1 MTKDFKREQMLTHLN
16 EKARAD
22 SNKER
27 DELYHKKYLGEII
40 AEERPEFGSN
50 NLILAPVGSGKSY
63 VIEKMLIPE
72 NYNRKV
78 LYLTSN
84 SALKDSLCPN
94 DNEIRKK
101 LADKGMSL
109 RFFTTQNKSKF
120 GSRPYSVHVMTY
132 AEFGERVLPPNQT
145 FTDDIGLVFCDE
157 IHSLPRY
164 FSYNKSYA
172 LGIALNW
179 LLKKYDDKQIFYF
192 TATNESIEKLGKHGG
207 YLDNIKVF
215 NYIGHPEIREYIA
228 NATYYINNI
237 EQLRP
242 HLKAKRESFEKRG
255 HKALAF
261 SKLINEQEKIETIAK
276 EEGFNPIVLW
286 SVNNDDKE
294 MNEEQLYV
302 RDYILNTGNIPE
314 PYNILIINSAM
325 QEGWNL
331 IDDKLD
337 LAILDTTD
345 ITEQIQALGR
355 IRKDIDL
362 VIKKTNELNK
372 EILTIKVP
380 KEYLD
385 VDLTVHG
392 KQSLCEDLYIID
404 EKGRL
409 RKWTTIK
416 KLIESSG
423 YVIEDTVRT
432 IDGKRTRVSVITYK
446 TDNTK

>member
-1 MTKDFKREQMLTHLN
+1 MN
-16 EKARAD
+16 
-22 SNKER
+22 
-27 DELYHKKYLGEII
+27 
-40 AEERPEFGSN
+40 
-50 NLILAPVGSGKSY
+50 
-63 VIEKMLIPE
+63 
-72 NYNRKV
+72 
-78 LYLTSN
+78 
-84 SALKDSLCPN
+84 
-94 DNEIRKK
+94 
-101 LADKGMSL
+101 
-109 RFFTTQNKSKF
+109 
-120 GSRPYSVHVMTY
+120 
-132 AEFGERVLPPNQT
+132 
-145 FTDDIGLVFCDE
+145 
-157 IHSLPRY
+157 
-164 FSYNKSYA
+164 
-172 LGIALNW
+172 
-179 LLKKYDDKQIFYF
+179 LLKRGD
-192 TATNESIEKLGKHGG
+192 
-207 YLDNIKVF
+207 
-215 NYIGHPEIREYIA
+215 IR
-228 NATYYINNI
+228 
-237 EQLRP
+237 L
-242 HLKAKRESFEKRG
+242 L
-255 HKALAF
+255 LF
-261 SKLINEQEKIETIAK
+261 SKLINEQEKIEAIAK

-331 IDDKLD
+331 IDDKVD

-380 KEYLD
+380 EEYLNK
-385 VDLTVHG
+385 DLTVHD
-392 KQSLCEDLYIID
+392 KQSLCKDLYIID

-432 IDGKRTRVSVITYK
+432 IDGKRTRVSVITHK